1 MKKSNSEQVGVI
13 LRRFMRDEG
22 LETPLNQF
30 RLMSAWKD
38 VMGDGIEQYTGDMF
52 IKNQTLFVKIK
63 SSVLKNNL
71 MMMRTSLVD
80 KLNKTVNA
88 QVITDIHFV

>member
-1 MKKSNSEQVGVI
+1 MKKSNSEQVGDI

-38 VMGDGIEQYTGDMF
+38 VMGDGVEQYTGDMF

-80 KLNKTVNA
+80 KLNNTVNA

>member
-1 MKKSNSEQVGVI
+1 MKKSNSEQVGDI

-71 MMMRTSLVD
+71 IMMRTSLVD
-80 KLNKTVNA
+80 KLNNTVNA

>member
-1 MKKSNSEQVGVI
+1 MKKSNSEQVGDI

-80 KLNKTVNA
+80 KLNNTVNA

>member
-52 IKNQTLFVKIK
+52 IKNQTLFVKIN

-80 KLNKTVNA
+80 KLNNTVNA

>member
-1 MKKSNSEQVGVI
+1 MKKSNSEQVGDI

-38 VMGDGIEQYTGDMF
+38 VMGEGIEQYTGEMF

-71 MMMRTSLVD
+71 MMMRTSLVS
-80 KLNKTVNA
+80 KLNNTVNA

>member
-1 MKKSNSEQVGVI
+1 MKKSNSEQVGDI

-63 SSVLKNNL
+63 SSVLKNNQ
-71 MMMRTSLVD
+71 MM
-80 KLNKTVNA
+80 
-88 QVITDIHFV
+88 I

>member
-1 MKKSNSEQVGVI
+1 MKKSNSEQVGDI

-38 VMGDGIEQYTGDMF
+38 VMGDGIEQYTGDMY

-80 KLNKTVNA
+80 KLNNTVNA

>member
-1 MKKSNSEQVGVI
+1 MKKSNSEQVGDI

>member
-1 MKKSNSEQVGVI
+1 MKKSNSEQVGDI

-80 KLNKTVNA
+80 KLNNTVNA
-88 QVITDIHFV
+88 QVISDIHFV